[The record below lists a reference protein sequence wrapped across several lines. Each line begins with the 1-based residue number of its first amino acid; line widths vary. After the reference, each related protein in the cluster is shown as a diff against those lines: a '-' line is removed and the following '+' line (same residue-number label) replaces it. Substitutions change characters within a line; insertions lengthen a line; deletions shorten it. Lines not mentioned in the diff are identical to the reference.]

1 MPIRARPHLV
11 HRIMATLVTLGGLF
25 DLLDGLWMRHPLRL
39 NPLAELLPLE
49 VHQGSRALLVL
60 SGVVLISLGRGLG
73 RGKQRAWQL
82 ALVVSSF
89 SVLLH
94 LVRNR
99 HVIFILP
106 PLILLVYLVVA
117 RRFFI
122 AGSDPAGT
130 RQSLTLAPVLF
141 LSLLAYGTIGQFR
154 LRSAISPPFELKRAI
169 GATLLAA
176 VGADNLGVT
185 PHTPHAREFLDSTAW
200 FSIGAT
206 LLILW
211 LLLRPV
217 ILRRLDPS
225 LTMAQTI
232 IRIFGDHSLAAF
244 AVEPDKHHFLAAS
257 GHATVAYRVTTGVA
271 ITVGDP
277 IGPPDKFE
285 AAVDEFCAHC
295 RRHDWIPCFYE
306 IKAQGLEI
314 YRQRKLRTLKIAE
327 EAVIYLDQFS
337 LRGTKMQKVRQ
348 ALNKIERE
356 HTDLNIEFF
365 HGSPSQDV
373 EDQLQIISGD
383 WLSKKGIK
391 ELGFTMGRFDPATLG
406 HQFLAVA
413 ADKGKVLAFVSW
425 RPYAGK
431 GLTLD
436 LMRYVPEAPK
446 FIMDFLIAKSLLRLQ
461 QEDYRQASLANAPL
475 ANVSPEDEL
484 TMLDRG
490 VRLLFENLH
499 GIYEF
504 KSLFQFKKKFNP
516 TWEGRY
522 LAFPSLETLP
532 RIAVAMMR
540 VHRLQPLERTLL
552 YGS

>member
-1 MPIRARPHLV
+1 
-11 HRIMATLVTLGGLF
+11 MAALVTAGGVF
-25 DLLDGLWMRHPLRL
+25 DLMDGLWMRHPLRL
-39 NPLAELLPLE
+39 NPIAEFLPLE

-82 ALVVSSF
+82 ALAVSSF

-122 AGSDPAGT
+122 AGSDPVGT
-130 RQSLTLAPVLF
+130 RRSLTLAPVLF
-141 LSLLAYGTIGQFR
+141 LSVLAYGTLGQFR
-154 LRSAISPPFELKRAI
+154 LRSALSPPFELKQALT
-169 GATLLAA
+169 ATLLAA
-176 VGADNLGVT
+176 VGADDLGVT
-185 PHTPHAREFLDSTAW
+185 PRTPHAREFLDSIAW
-200 FSIGAT
+200 LSIGAT

-217 ILRRLDPS
+217 ILRQIDPYF
-225 LTMAQTI
+225 AAAATI
-232 IRIFGDHSLAAF
+232 IRTFGDHSLAAF
-244 AVEPDKHHFLAAS
+244 AVEPDKHHFLAAN
-257 GHATVAYRVTTGVA
+257 GTATVAYRVTTGVA

-277 IGPPDKFE
+277 IGPPDKLE
-285 AAVDEFCAHC
+285 AAVDEFQTHC

-306 IKAQGLEI
+306 VQAQDLEI
-314 YRQRKLRTLKIAE
+314 YRQRKLRVLKIAE
-327 EAVIYLDQFS
+327 EAVICLDQFS
-337 LRGTKMQKVRQ
+337 LHGSKMQKVRQ

-356 HTDLNIEFF
+356 HPHIRVEFF
-365 HGSPSQDV
+365 HGSPPEDV
-373 EDQLQIISGD
+373 EDQLHVISDD
-383 WLSKKGIK
+383 WLSKKGLK

-406 HQFLAVA
+406 GQFLALAVENR
-413 ADKGKVLAFVSW
+413 KVLAFVSW

-446 FIMDFLIAKSLLRLQ
+446 FIMDFLISKSLLHLQ
-461 QEDYRQASLANAPL
+461 QEGYRQASLANAPL
-475 ANVSPEDEL
+475 ANVTPEDEL

-499 GIYEF
+499 GIYEY

-532 RIAVAMMR
+532 RIAVAIMR
-540 VHRLQPLERTLL
+540 VHRIRPIEQTLL

>member
-1 MPIRARPHLV
+1 MVIRTRPHLV
-11 HRIMATLVTLGGLF
+11 HRIMAALVTAGGVF
-25 DLLDGLWMRHPLRL
+25 DLMDGLWLRHPLRL
-39 NPLAELLPLE
+39 NPIAELLPLE

-60 SGVVLISLGRGLG
+60 SGFVLISLGRGLG
-73 RGKQRAWQL
+73 RGKRRAWQMAL
-82 ALVVSSF
+82 AVSSF

-122 AGSDPAGT
+122 AGSDPVGT
-130 RQSLTLAPVLF
+130 RRSLTLAPVLF
-141 LSLLAYGTIGQFR
+141 LSLLAYGTFGQFR
-154 LRSAISPPFELKRAI
+154 LRSALSPPFELKQALT
-169 GATLLAA
+169 ATLLAA
-176 VGADNLGVT
+176 VGADDLGVT
-185 PHTPHAREFLDSTAW
+185 PRTPHAREFLDSIAW
-200 FSIGAT
+200 LSIGAT

-225 LTMAQTI
+225 FAPAQTI
-232 IRIFGDHSLAAF
+232 IRAFGDHSLAAF
-244 AVEPDKHHFLAAS
+244 AVEPDKHHFLAAN
-257 GHATVAYRVTTGVA
+257 GTTTVAYRVTTGVA

-277 IGPPDKFE
+277 IGPPGKLE
-285 AAVDEFCAHC
+285 AAVDEFQAHC

-306 IKAQGLEI
+306 VQAQDLEI
-314 YRQRKLRTLKIAE
+314 YRQRKLRVLKIAE
-327 EAVIYLDQFS
+327 EAIIYLDQFS
-337 LRGTKMQKVRQ
+337 LHGSKMQKVRQ

-356 HTDLNIEFF
+356 HPHIHVEFF
-365 HGSPSQDV
+365 HGSPPEDV
-373 EDQLQIISGD
+373 EDQLHVISDD
-383 WLSKKGIK
+383 WLSKKGLM

-406 HQFLAVA
+406 GQFLALA
-413 ADKGKVLAFVSW
+413 AENGKVLAFVSW

-446 FIMDFLIAKSLLRLQ
+446 FIMDFLISKSLLHLQ
-461 QEDYRQASLANAPL
+461 QEGYRQASLANAPL
-475 ANVSPEDEL
+475 ANVTPEDEL

-499 GIYEF
+499 GIYEY

-532 RIAVAMMR
+532 RIAVAIMR
-540 VHRLQPLERTLL
+540 VHRIRPIEQTLL